1 MPEFVS
7 DKKRIAKNTAYLY
20 VRMILV
26 TLITLYTSRVILQTL
41 GASDFGIYNVV
52 GGVVAMMAFVR
63 GPLNGATVRF
73 LTFELGRQDKKKLSD
88 TFAACLNLHIFVG
101 ILAIII
107 GETIGLWFFYNKL
120 NIPEDRMW
128 VASWVYQFSI
138 VNCFFDLT
146 QISYK
151 ASINSHEKMSVY
163 AYIGLYEAASKLLIV
178 YLITVSPWDRLLFYG
193 FLLMVNKIA
202 VQLYCR
208 YYCLRNYSECSFRL
222 FWDKP
227 LYKKLSGYAG
237 WDTFGGVALVC
248 EGQGVNIL
256 LNIFFGPV
264 VNAARA
270 IALQIRTA
278 VTMFISNLTA
288 AVRPQI
294 VKNYAVG
301 NVDEM
306 YNLVFMTTRYSYYLM
321 LILMLPIF
329 FETETILSIWL
340 GNNVPDFTGIFT
352 KLVLIVG
359 LINSVDNTFLMAYHA
374 IGKIK
379 TGNLFGGTLM
389 ILSLPIGYICLKIGM
404 APPSVFYV
412 LIIVNSI
419 GTIIDFWLI
428 HHYVAFSYGKFL
440 LDVALPM
447 ILVTALSVVAPF
459 LISHSFPASIMRFF
473 TNTIIM
479 ELIMILVVWYVGVR
493 PEERTNVLAVI
504 KSRITRNKN
513 RLK

>member
-26 TLITLYTSRVILQTL
+26 TLITLYTSRVILQIL

-52 GGVVAMMAFVR
+52 GGVVAMMAFVN
-63 GPLNGATVRF
+63 GPLNAATVRF
-73 LTFELGRQDKKKLSD
+73 LTFELGKQDERKLSD
-88 TFAACLNLHIFVG
+88 TFAACLNTHIFVG
-101 ILAIII
+101 IIVILV
-107 GETIGLWFFYNKL
+107 GETLGLWFFYYKL
-120 NIPEDRMW
+120 NIPDERMW
-128 VASWVYQFSI
+128 VAFWVYQFSI
-138 VNCFFDLT
+138 INCFFDLT
-146 QISYK
+146 QISYT

-163 AYIGLYEAASKLLIV
+163 AYIGLYEAVSKLLIV
-178 YLITVSPWDRLLFYG
+178 YLIAVSPWDRLLFYG
-193 FLLMVNKIA
+193 FLLMINKIA

-208 YYCLRNYSECSFRL
+208 YYCLRNYSECRFRL

-329 FETETILSIWL
+329 FETETVLNIWL
-340 GNNVPDFTGIFT
+340 GSSVPDYTGIFT

-359 LINSVDNTFLMAYHA
+359 LINSVDSSFLMAYHA

-412 LIIVNSI
+412 LIIINSI
-419 GTIIDFWLI
+419 GTLFDFWLI

-447 ILVTALSVVAPF
+447 ILVTVLSVVAPF
-459 LISHSFPASIMRFF
+459 VIIYLVPTSIMRFI
-473 TNTIIM
+473 TNTIFMEVIM
-479 ELIMILVVWYVGVR
+479 VFVIWCVGVR
-493 PEERTNVLAVI
+493 SEERANVMAFI
-504 KSRITRNKN
+504 KARISRKRN
-513 RLK
+513 